1 MAKKRREKTLA
12 DYVVIAISPVL
23 IMTLVGSLA
32 FFLLELSYHGQ
43 FEIRLKWILF
53 CFVSASVLVAR
64 IAIEQGKEHAS
75 LFGFALVGVVGFA
88 AMRLVDNFLVAWVLL
103 AVSWCC
109 TWKLTWDC
117 TLIDDD
123 EDASGEGLLQA
134 AGLNS
139 ERGALREPSIAG
151 GESRGRKT
159 GPSAGEAEARDAS
172 PDEDS
177 RVRKRRAHAPGRWVV
192 YFSLAALPLFG
203 AGQLLIPARDTAGR
217 NYAFSLLAVYVASGL
232 GLLLTTSFLG
242 LRRYLRQRKLQM
254 PAAMTGTWLGMG
266 TALAVVLLCL
276 ALLLPQPQGEYTL
289 TALVDKVDA
298 KIREASRFAV
308 VPGDRA
314 EGQGRRVGEQDQK
327 AGQAGD
333 ARQPDQ
339 NPADQN
345 AQAQAGQADGQRNPA
360 HQNQN
365 GGQKQDAGQK
375 QNGGDGKG
383 EARGDARG
391 QNNSRDNNEA
401 KNNGQNA
408 GNRQKPGDQNQNQN
422 QAAQNRPPGDQRQAA
437 ARPPQEQQGGGK
449 SPTPPSSNSS
459 GSAVTSFLQS
469 LAPYFKWLVYG
480 VLALVG
486 IYFVIRHWSRFAEI
500 LAQMWAELLSLFGF
514 RREQDGGAATE
525 DDKLPTVA
533 VRPFAAYEDPFF
545 SGAARRMSPAQ
556 LVRYSFDALEAWA
569 RERVVARPP
578 EQTPLEFAQELGRRV
593 PALAKDVNATAELYV
608 RVAYA
613 RKNPSRE
620 AVEVLERLWRR
631 MGMGTGTEM

>member
-1 MAKKRREKTLA
+1 MAKRRREKTLA

-103 AVSWCC
+103 AISWCC

-134 AGLNS
+134 AGLNT
-139 ERGALREPSIAG
+139 EGGVAAAPAAATGAKNG
-151 GESRGRKT
+151 GQTDPRAVAQEASNTGRD
-159 GPSAGEAEARDAS
+159 GD
-172 PDEDS
+172 PDM
-177 RVRKRRAHAPGRWVV
+177 RKRRAHAPGRWVV

-203 AGQLLIPARDTAGR
+203 AGQLLIPARDTASR
-217 NYAFSLLAVYVASGL
+217 AYAFSLLALYVAAGL

-266 TALAVVLLCL
+266 TALAIVLLCL

-308 VPGDRA
+308 VPGGRA
-314 EGQGRRVGEQDQK
+314 EGEGRRIGEPDQK
-327 AGQAGD
+327 ADKAGD
-333 ARQPDQ
+333 FRPPEKKA
-339 NPADQN
+339 ADQN
-345 AQAQAGQADGQRNPA
+345 AQAQQGQADGQ
-360 HQNQN
+360 QNS
-365 GGQKQDAGQK
+365 GDQKQS
-375 QNGGDGKG
+375 GGDGKG
-383 EARGDARG
+383 EARGDGRDG
-391 QNNSRDNNEA
+391 QKSGGERDG
-401 KNNGQNA
+401 KDKSQDA
-408 GNRQKPGDQNQNQN
+408 GNRQAAGEQKQNQGAKERQ
-422 QAAQNRPPGDQRQAA
+422 PGDQRQAA
-437 ARPPQEQQGGGK
+437 GQRPQERQPEGK
-449 SPTPPSSNSS
+449 RSTPPSSSSS
-459 GSAVTSFLQS
+459 GSAITSFLQS

-480 VLALVG
+480 VLALVALY
-486 IYFVIRHWSRFAEI
+486 IVIRHWSRFVEI
-500 LAQMWAELLSLFGF
+500 LAQLWAELLSLFGF
-514 RREQDGGAATE
+514 KQEPEGGAPAE
-525 DDKLPTVA
+525 KDSPPTVEM
-533 VRPFAAYEDPFF
+533 RPFAAFEDPFF
-545 SGAARRMSPAQ
+545 SGAAQRMPPAQ
-556 LVRYSFDALEAWA
+556 LVRYTFEALEAWA

-593 PALAKDVNATAELYV
+593 PALANDVSSTAELYV

-631 MGMGTGTEM
+631 MGMGAEA

>member
-1 MAKKRREKTLA
+1 
-12 DYVVIAISPVL
+12 
-23 IMTLVGSLA
+23 MTLVGSLA

-43 FEIRLKWILF
+43 FEVRLKWILF

-103 AVSWCC
+103 AISWCC

-134 AGLNS
+134 AGIKT
-139 ERGALREPSIAG
+139 EGAAPRAASAATGEKNARPTDPPAAAHEASDAG
-151 GESRGRKT
+151 RDGES
-159 GPSAGEAEARDAS
+159 GEH
-172 PDEDS
+172 
-177 RVRKRRAHAPGRWVV
+177 KRRVHAPGKWVV

-217 NYAFSLLAVYVASGL
+217 SYAFSLLALYVASGL

-254 PAAMTGTWLGMG
+254 PAAMTGTWLAMG
-266 TALAVVLLCL
+266 TALAVVLLGL
-276 ALLLPQPQGEYTL
+276 ALLLPQPQGEYTV

-314 EGQGRRVGEQDQK
+314 EGEGRRVGEQDQK
-327 AGQAGD
+327 ADKPGD
-333 ARQPDQ
+333 ARPQDQ
-339 NPADQN
+339 KPADQN
-345 AQAQAGQADGQRNPA
+345 AQAQQGKADGQ
-360 HQNQN
+360 QNQ
-365 GGQKQDAGQK
+365 GDQK

-383 EARGDARG
+383 DGKGDG
-391 QNNSRDNNEA
+391 QEKKTDDGKGQSDGKGREDN
-401 KNNGQNA
+401 QQQQA
-408 GNRQKPGDQNQNQN
+408 GNRNGPAERKPN
-422 QAAQNRPPGDQRQAA
+422 QAGGEHQPGEQRQAA
-437 ARPPQEQQGGGK
+437 GERPKEAQGEGK
-449 SPTPPSSNSS
+449 SPPPSSAGSP
-459 GSAVTSFLQS
+459 GSAITRILQS
-469 LAPYFKWLVYG
+469 LAPWFKWLVYG
-480 VLALVG
+480 LLALVV
-486 IYFVIRHWSRFAEI
+486 IYILIRHGSRFFAI
-500 LAQMWAELLSLFGF
+500 LAQLWAELLSLFGF
-514 RREQDGGAATE
+514 RQEPDEGGTAEKDA
-525 DDKLPTVA
+525 PPA
-533 VRPFAAYEDPFF
+533 VERRPFAAYEDPFF

-556 LVRYSFDALEAWA
+556 LVRYTFEALEAWA
-569 RERVVARPP
+569 REQVVARSP

-593 PALAKDVNATAELYV
+593 PALAKDVTATADLYV

-620 AVEVLERLWRR
+620 SVEVLERLWRR
-631 MGMGTGTEM
+631 MGMGATVDA

>member
-1 MAKKRREKTLA
+1 VPKKRREKTLA

-32 FFLLELSYHGQ
+32 FFLLELSYNGQ

-88 AMRLVDNFLVAWVLL
+88 AFRLVDNFLVAWVLL
-103 AVSWCC
+103 AISWCC

-134 AGLNS
+134 AGINS
-139 ERGALREPSIAG
+139 EAAPPRA
-151 GESRGRKT
+151 
-159 GPSAGEAEARDAS
+159 PSAATGEKNGRETDGRAVAQEESDSGGAGDAGV
-172 PDEDS
+172 PQR
-177 RVRKRRAHAPGRWVV
+177 RVHAPGRWVV

-217 NYAFSLLAVYVASGL
+217 AYAFGLLALYVASGL

-266 TALAVVLLCL
+266 TVLAIVLLGL

-314 EGQGRRVGEQDQK
+314 EGEGRRVGEQDPK
-327 AGQAGD
+327 AGKAGD
-333 ARQPDQ
+333 FRPQDKK
-339 NPADQN
+339 PADQN
-345 AQAQAGQADGQRNPA
+345 AQAQQGQA
-360 HQNQN
+360 
-365 GGQKQDAGQK
+365 GGQQKAGDQK
-375 QNGGDGKG
+375 QSGGDGKAEGKGDGRG
-383 EARGDARG
+383 EKKGGDKG
-391 QNNSRDNNEA
+391 GE
-401 KNNGQNA
+401 KNKGA
-408 GNRQKPGDQNQNQN
+408 GAENRQQPGEQKQNQGAKQRQPGD
-422 QAAQNRPPGDQRQAA
+422 RRQAA
-437 ARPPQEQQGGGK
+437 GQPPQERHAEGK
-449 SPTPPSSNSS
+449 SAAPPSSSS
-459 GSAVTSFLQS
+459 SASAVTSFLQS

-480 VLALVG
+480 VLAVVALY
-486 IYFVIRHWSRFAEI
+486 IVIRHWSRFIEI
-500 LAQMWAELLSLFGF
+500 LGQLWAELLSLFGF
-514 RREQDGGAATE
+514 RQEPEGRAAAE
-525 DDKLPTVA
+525 KEAPPAVE
-533 VRPFAAYEDPFF
+533 VRPFAEYEDPFF
-545 SGAARRMSPAQ
+545 SGAAQRMPPAQ
-556 LVRYSFDALEAWA
+556 LVRYTFEALEAWA

-578 EQTPLEFAQELGRRV
+578 EQTPLEFAQELGRRL
-593 PALAKDVNATAELYV
+593 PALAKDVSSTAELYV

-631 MGMGTGTEM
+631 MGMGTEA